1 MTDKIKLNDPVSL
14 KLLVDEYA
22 ALDEYDIY
30 NLIKNE
36 NLTAYYTH
44 GATEQGETVFYGTKI
59 NPVRFGSEI
68 NALDQIISPSKSI
81 ACERKEFEEYVATVP
96 DLTKPRISLEDYEK
110 EQAKKIEFEKQAKKA
125 LHVTNPEEWID
136 TEQVRVQLGILE
148 GKEPADPMDPWAFF
162 HFLSKNKCPLTV
174 SSNQTLGVN
183 EFMTVRADGILVW
196 NFSISSLHI
205 SLYRELCEKYEL
217 DPCLLPAYRKTLPV
231 ADQTQLKR
239 ALKENKAFK
248 KENEDLKKK
257 ILKLKKASTGLKAK
271 NDTAVLTEKSQKKSV
286 QHWKCILA
294 EAIDMF
300 VELCNNSRQDKWH
313 PGCSEAKLQEFA
325 DKKGFEWNTV
335 QIREFKT
342 LLHDYTFDI
351 IKK

>member
-44 GATEQGETVFYGTKI
+44 GTTEQGETVFYGTKI

-81 ACERKEFEEYVATVP
+81 ACERKDFEEYANTVP
-96 DLTKPRISLEDYEK
+96 DLSKPRISLEDYEK
-110 EQAKKIEFEKQAKKA
+110 EQAKNIEFEKQAKKA

-148 GKEPADPMDPWAFF
+148 DKEPADPMDPWK
-162 HFLSKNKCPLTV
+162 FLTFISKNKCPLMV
-174 SSNQTLGVN
+174 SSKQTLGIN
-183 EFMTVRADGILVW
+183 EYMTEKANGTWIW
-196 NFSISSLHI
+196 NFRISSIHI
-205 SLYRELCEKYEL
+205 NVYKEICEKYEL
-217 DPCLLPAYRKTLPV
+217 DPCLLPANRKTLPV

-239 ALKENKAFK
+239 ALKENEAFK
-248 KENEDLKKK
+248 KKNEDLKKK
-257 ILKLKKASTGLKAK
+257 VSKLIKGYNGPKAK
-271 NDTAVLTEKSQKKSV
+271 NDTSVLTEKSQKKSV

-294 EAIDMF
+294 ESIDMF

-325 DKKGFEWNTV
+325 DKNGFEWNTV

-342 LLHDYTFDI
+342 LLHGYTFDI